1 MRILIVTIIFSILS
15 NSFGFWGNEG
25 TRAYAKQKEFHQLRS
40 EHFIINYEE
49 DVDRAYVMK
58 VKNIAE
64 KYYRVIARDFNFY
77 RDKFWVWE
85 NRAKVFIAG
94 NRDDYLNNFNC
105 SPWSTACVNLHGKTI
120 YTYPD
125 QQKFASILVHELTH
139 IIFREYIGESR
150 LSLWLDEGVATY
162 MEDKYGDSNYKNG
175 LYLLKEK
182 IKEDTYIKFSQLNK
196 VTIGSLD
203 GESKDYINLFY
214 LESFSIVNFI
224 MKKYGKYKFSSFLRL
239 LKKGEGIESAL
250 SKVFYD
256 FKNLDKLEAKWKDY
270 YLK

>member
-25 TRAYAKQKEFHQLRS
+25 VRANVKQKEFRQLRS
-40 EHFIINYEE
+40 AHFIISYKE
-49 DVDRAYVMK
+49 DVGRAYVMK

-77 RDKFWVWE
+77 RDKFWIWE
-85 NRAKVFIAG
+85 NRAKIFIAG
-94 NRDDYLNNFNC
+94 NKDDYLNSFNC
-105 SPWSTACVNLHGKTI
+105 SPWSDACVNLHGKII

-139 IIFREYIGESR
+139 IIFREHIGEGR
-150 LSLWLDEGVATY
+150 LPLWLDEGVAVY
-162 MEDKYGDSNYKNG
+162 MENKYGGGYYTNG
-175 LYLLKEK
+175 FQFLKKK
-182 IKEDTYIKFSQLNK
+182 IKEDTYIKFPQLNK

-203 GESKDYINLFY
+203 GESNDYINLFY
-214 LESFSIVNFI
+214 LESFSIINFI
-224 MKKYGKYKFSSFLRL
+224 MKKYGKYKFSNFLRL

-256 FKNLDKLEAKWKDY
+256 FKNFDKFEAKWKDY

>member
-1 MRILIVTIIFSILS
+1 MRILVVTIIFSILG

-25 TRAYAKQKEFHQLRS
+25 IRVYAKQKEFRQLRS
-40 EHFIINYEE
+40 KHFIISYKEN
-49 DVDRAYVMK
+49 VGRAYVTK

-64 KYYRVIARDFNFY
+64 KYYRVIAQDFNFY
-77 RDKFWVWE
+77 RDKFWIWE
-85 NRAKVFIAG
+85 NRAKIFIA
-94 NRDDYLNNFNC
+94 NDKDDYLNSFNC
-105 SPWSTACVNLHGKTI
+105 SPWSAACVNLHGKII

-139 IIFREYIGESR
+139 IIFREHIGESR

-162 MEDKYGDSNYKNG
+162 MEDKYGSGNYKKG
-175 LYLLKEK
+175 LQFLKKK
-182 IKEDTYIKFSQLNK
+182 INEDTYIKFFQLSK
-196 VTIGSLD
+196 VTIANLD
-203 GESKDYINLFY
+203 KENTDYVNLFY
-214 LESFSIVNFI
+214 LESFSIINFI
-224 MKKYGKYKFSSFLRL
+224 MKKYGKYKFSNFLRL

-256 FKNLDKLEAKWKDY
+256 FKNLDKLEAEWKDY